1 MISRWG
7 KVWLGESDMCFAFSA
22 GELSEAS
29 ATSWFETLS
38 AGVGS
43 GFRVSAYEFL
53 EIQGSPSGSST
64 YQSPFAAFRCMHWAN
79 GPGL

>member
-7 KVWLGESDMCFAFSA
+7 KVWLGEGDMCFVFSA
-22 GELSEAS
+22 SELSEAS

-43 GFRVSAYEFL
+43 GFRVSACEFL
-53 EIQGSPSGSST
+53 EIQGSPVWLINISE
-64 YQSPFAAFRCMHWAN
+64 PFCRFPMYAL
-79 GPGL
+79 G